1 MPQQLANFKAEFF
14 KALAHPIRI
23 RIIDC
28 LRNGEKGVNELS
40 DILRIEPANVSQ
52 QLAILRVRN
61 IVIGRKAGSNVYY
74 SVSDTTLFRLLDVAR
89 QIFNNH
95 LVGVRNMLQQK
106 EKTPKERLTP
116 TNCKGRSVFLFLSTS
131 ALLTCGRSVGAQR
144 QNRFARG
151 LRLRGRTLA
160 CTHERTEGL
169 EVWPREV
176 DLKPACGVF
185 GCRV

>member
-23 RIIDC
+23 RILDC

-95 LVGVRNMLQQK
+95 LVGVQNMLQQM
-106 EKTPKERLTP
+106 EKKA
-116 TNCKGRSVFLFLSTS
+116 S
-131 ALLTCGRSVGAQR
+131 
-144 QNRFARG
+144 
-151 LRLRGRTLA
+151 
-160 CTHERTEGL
+160 
-169 EVWPREV
+169 
-176 DLKPACGVF
+176 
-185 GCRV
+185 

>member
-1 MPQQLANFKAEFF
+1 MGMPQELAKFKAEFF
-14 KALAHPIRI
+14 RALAHPIRI

-95 LVGVRNMLQQK
+95 LVGVQDMLQEME
-106 EKTPKERLTP
+106 EKA
-116 TNCKGRSVFLFLSTS
+116 S
-131 ALLTCGRSVGAQR
+131 
-144 QNRFARG
+144 
-151 LRLRGRTLA
+151 
-160 CTHERTEGL
+160 
-169 EVWPREV
+169 
-176 DLKPACGVF
+176 
-185 GCRV
+185 